1 MNTEM
6 LPRVKQVEP
15 MSDYRL
21 SLSFTNGE
29 KRQFAVKPYLNY
41 TVYRSLAQW
50 EIFKQV
56 MVSNGTVCWGKDG
69 HIDFDPDTL
78 YLESQIVAE

>member
-1 MNTEM
+1 M

-29 KRQFAVKPYLNY
+29 KRQFAVKPYLSY
-41 TVYRSLAQW
+41 PVYQPLVQW

-56 MVSNGTVCWGKDG
+56 MVSNGTVCWGNDG
-69 HIDFDPDTL
+69 YIDFDPDTL
-78 YLESQIVAE
+78 YLESRLFDE